1 MYNDYYLQDISD
13 KMTDNNTYLDNL
25 DSKIDSMILQNNNNN
40 DLVVKSIEE
49 MKYSNNIY
57 LGTLI
62 LFVSV
67 IMLAK
72 FLPKKNLRKG
82 WEVKFKWIKI

>member
-1 MYNDYYLQDISD
+1 MYNDYYLQDISN
-13 KMTDNNTYLDNL
+13 KMTDNNNYLDNL

-62 LFVSV
+62 LFLSV

-82 WEVKFKWIKI
+82 WEVKFK

>member
-1 MYNDYYLQDISD
+1 MYNDYYLQVISD

-25 DSKIDSMILQNNNNN
+25 DSKVDSMILQNNNNN

-82 WEVKFKWIKI
+82 WEVKFK

>member
-13 KMTDNNTYLDNL
+13 KMTDNNTYLDDLN
-25 DSKIDSMILQNNNNN
+25 SKIDSMILQNNNNN
-40 DLVVKSIEE
+40 DLVVNSIEE

-72 FLPKKNLRKG
+72 FLPKKNFKKG
-82 WEVKFKWIKI
+82 WEVKFK